1 MGCQSTGIKV
11 YSTKKGNEHEK
22 REEYRTSEWK
32 RLVKCRDFHGSL
44 LRIEPACCSRTWINP
59 GNQFSMLVPFVSSFI
74 LGIPMMLYF
83 MKIKKFGMV
92 LITYIVYG
100 VLLALAGVGIY
111 TLVLGIIFALIAE
124 LLLRLGKYQKP
135 NLAILAFAIASIGA
149 NGNVLSMVLAST
161 EYLEGK
167 AATYGSEYMQLM
179 QSYFSEWWVL
189 PLLALSAFLG
199 GLLGGLL
206 GKSVFKKHFIRS
218 GVL

>member
-1 MGCQSTGIKV
+1 MRKEKNTTRLNGKDLLNVGIFTAV
-11 YSTKKGNEHEK
+11 YFVLNL
-22 REEYRTSEWK
+22 
-32 RLVKCRDFHGSL
+32 LVAAVLGL
-44 LRIEPACCSRTWINP
+44 IPAV
-59 GNQFSMLVPFVSSFI
+59 SMLVPLVSSFI

-111 TLVLGIIFALIAE
+111 TLVLGIVFALIAE

-167 AATYGSEYMQLM
+167 VATYGSEYMQLM

-206 GKSVFKKHFIRS
+206 GKIGRAHV
-218 GVL
+218 

>member
-1 MGCQSTGIKV
+1 MRKEKNTTRLNGKDLLNVGIFTAV
-11 YSTKKGNEHEK
+11 YFVLNL
-22 REEYRTSEWK
+22 
-32 RLVKCRDFHGSL
+32 LVAAVLGL
-44 LRIEPACCSRTWINP
+44 IPAV
-59 GNQFSMLVPFVSSFI
+59 SMLVPLVSSFI

-111 TLVLGIIFALIAE
+111 TLVLGIVFALLAE

-161 EYLEGK
+161 EYLERK

-199 GLLGGLL
+199 GLMGGLL

>member
-1 MGCQSTGIKV
+1 M
-11 YSTKKGNEHEK
+11 KKGKN
-22 REEYRTSEWK
+22 TT
-32 RLVKCRDFHGSL
+32 RLNGKDL
-44 LRIEPACCSRTWINP
+44 LNVGIFTAVYFVLNLLVAAVLGLIPA
-59 GNQFSMLVPFVSSFI
+59 VS
-74 LGIPMMLYF
+74 MLYF
-83 MKIKKFGMV
+83 MKIKKFGMD

-100 VLLALAGVGIY
+100 VLLSLAGVGFY
-111 TLVLGIIFALIAE
+111 TLSLGIVFALIAE

>member
-1 MGCQSTGIKV
+1 MRKEKNTTRLNGKDLLNVGIFTAV
-11 YSTKKGNEHEK
+11 YFVLNL
-22 REEYRTSEWK
+22 
-32 RLVKCRDFHGSL
+32 LVAAVLGL
-44 LRIEPACCSRTWINP
+44 IPAV
-59 GNQFSMLVPFVSSFI
+59 SMLVPLVSSFI

-111 TLVLGIIFALIAE
+111 TLVLGIVFALIAE
-124 LLLRLGKYQKP
+124 LLLRFGKYQKP
-135 NLAILAFAIASIGA
+135 NLEILAFAIASIGA

-161 EYLEGK
+161 EYLERK

>member
-1 MGCQSTGIKV
+1 M
-11 YSTKKGNEHEK
+11 KKGKN
-22 REEYRTSEWK
+22 TT
-32 RLVKCRDFHGSL
+32 RLNGKDL
-44 LRIEPACCSRTWINP
+44 LNVGIFTAVYFVLNLLVAAVLGLIPAV
-59 GNQFSMLVPFVSSFI
+59 SMLVPLVSSFI

-111 TLVLGIIFALIAE
+111 TLILGIVFALIAE
-124 LLLRLGKYQKP
+124 VLLRLGKYQKP

-179 QSYFSEWWVL
+179 QSHFSEWWVL

>member
-1 MGCQSTGIKV
+1 MRKEKNTTRLNGKDLLNVGIFTAV
-11 YSTKKGNEHEK
+11 YFVLNL
-22 REEYRTSEWK
+22 
-32 RLVKCRDFHGSL
+32 LVAAVLGL
-44 LRIEPACCSRTWINP
+44 IPAV
-59 GNQFSMLVPFVSSFI
+59 SMLVPLVSSFI

-111 TLVLGIIFALIAE
+111 TLVLGIVFALLAE

-161 EYLEGK
+161 EYLERK

-206 GKSVFKKHFIRS
+206 GTSVFKKHFIRS

>member
-1 MGCQSTGIKV
+1 MSGF
-11 YSTKKGNEHEK
+11 
-22 REEYRTSEWK
+22 YR
-32 RLVKCRDFHGSL
+32 SL
-44 LRIEPACCSRTWINP
+44 LCVEPACGSRTWTNTGSQYAGAVCELI
-59 GNQFSMLVPFVSSFI
+59 
-74 LGIPMMLYF
+74 YF
-83 MKIKKFGMV
+83 RNSNDALFYENKKFGMV

-149 NGNVLSMVLAST
+149 NGNVLSMVLSST

>member
-1 MGCQSTGIKV
+1 M
-11 YSTKKGNEHEK
+11 KKGKN
-22 REEYRTSEWK
+22 TT
-32 RLVKCRDFHGSL
+32 RLNGKDL
-44 LRIEPACCSRTWINP
+44 LNVGIFTAVYFVLNLLVAAVLGLIPAV
-59 GNQFSMLVPFVSSFI
+59 SMLVPLVSSFI

-111 TLVLGIIFALIAE
+111 TLILGIVFALIAE

-189 PLLALSAFLG
+189 PILALSAFLG

-218 GVL
+218 GGTLTK

>member
-1 MGCQSTGIKV
+1 MRKEKNTTRLNGKDLLNVGIFTAV
-11 YSTKKGNEHEK
+11 YFVLNL
-22 REEYRTSEWK
+22 
-32 RLVKCRDFHGSL
+32 LVAAVLGL
-44 LRIEPACCSRTWINP
+44 IPAV
-59 GNQFSMLVPFVSSFI
+59 SMLVPLVSSFI

-111 TLVLGIIFALIAE
+111 TLVLGIVFALIAE
-124 LLLRLGKYQKP
+124 LLLRLGKYQKA

-161 EYLEGK
+161 EYLERK

>member
-1 MGCQSTGIKV
+1 MRKEKNTTRLNGKDLLNVGIFTAV
-11 YSTKKGNEHEK
+11 YFVLNL
-22 REEYRTSEWK
+22 
-32 RLVKCRDFHGSL
+32 LVAAVLGL
-44 LRIEPACCSRTWINP
+44 IPAV
-59 GNQFSMLVPFVSSFI
+59 SMLVPLVSSFI

-111 TLVLGIIFALIAE
+111 TLVLGIVFALIAE

-161 EYLEGK
+161 EYLERK

-218 GVL
+218 WVL

>member
-1 MGCQSTGIKV
+1 MRKEKNTTRLNGKDLLNVGIFTAV
-11 YSTKKGNEHEK
+11 YFVLNL
-22 REEYRTSEWK
+22 
-32 RLVKCRDFHGSL
+32 LVAAVLGL
-44 LRIEPACCSRTWINP
+44 IPAV
-59 GNQFSMLVPFVSSFI
+59 SMLVPLVSSFI

-111 TLVLGIIFALIAE
+111 TLVLGIVFALIAE

-135 NLAILAFAIASIGA
+135 NLTILAFAIASIGA

-161 EYLEGK
+161 EYLERK

>member
-1 MGCQSTGIKV
+1 M
-11 YSTKKGNEHEK
+11 KKGKN
-22 REEYRTSEWK
+22 TT
-32 RLVKCRDFHGSL
+32 RLNGKDL
-44 LRIEPACCSRTWINP
+44 LNVGIFTAVYFVLNLLVAAVLGLIPAV
-59 GNQFSMLVPFVSSFI
+59 SMLVPLVSSFI

-111 TLVLGIIFALIAE
+111 TLVLGIVFALIAE
-124 LLLRLGKYQKP
+124 LLLRFGKYQKP

-149 NGNVLSMVLAST
+149 NGNVLSMVLTST

-179 QSYFSEWWVL
+179 QSYFSESPFRTV
-189 PLLALSAFLG
+189 
-199 GLLGGLL
+199 
-206 GKSVFKKHFIRS
+206 IT
-218 GVL
+218 

>member
-1 MGCQSTGIKV
+1 MRKEKNTTRLNGKDLLNVGIFTAV
-11 YSTKKGNEHEK
+11 YFVLNL
-22 REEYRTSEWK
+22 
-32 RLVKCRDFHGSL
+32 LVAAVLGL
-44 LRIEPACCSRTWINP
+44 IPAV
-59 GNQFSMLVPFVSSFI
+59 SMLVPLVSSFI

-111 TLVLGIIFALIAE
+111 TLVLGIVFALLAE

-161 EYLEGK
+161 EYLERK

>member
-1 MGCQSTGIKV
+1 MKKEKNTTRLNGKDLLNVGIFTAV
-11 YSTKKGNEHEK
+11 YFVLNL
-22 REEYRTSEWK
+22 
-32 RLVKCRDFHGSL
+32 LVAAVLGL
-44 LRIEPACCSRTWINP
+44 IPAV
-59 GNQFSMLVPFVSSFI
+59 SMLVPFVSSFI

-111 TLVLGIIFALIAE
+111 TLVLGIVFALIAE
-124 LLLRLGKYQKP
+124 LILRLGKYQKP
-135 NLAILAFAIASIGA
+135 NLAILAFAIASVGA

-179 QSYFSEWWVL
+179 QNYFSGWWVL
-189 PLLALSAFLG
+189 PVLALSAFLG

>member
-1 MGCQSTGIKV
+1 MRKEKNTTRLNGKDLLNVGIFTAV
-11 YSTKKGNEHEK
+11 YFVLNL
-22 REEYRTSEWK
+22 
-32 RLVKCRDFHGSL
+32 LVAAVLGL
-44 LRIEPACCSRTWINP
+44 IPAV
-59 GNQFSMLVPFVSSFI
+59 SMLVPLVSSFI

-111 TLVLGIIFALIAE
+111 TLVLGIVFSLIAE

-135 NLAILAFAIASIGA
+135 NFAILAFAIASIGA
-149 NGNVLSMVLAST
+149 NGNILSMVMAST

>member
-1 MGCQSTGIKV
+1 M
-11 YSTKKGNEHEK
+11 KKGKN
-22 REEYRTSEWK
+22 TT
-32 RLVKCRDFHGSL
+32 RLNGKDL
-44 LRIEPACCSRTWINP
+44 LNVGIFTAVYFVLNLLVAAVLGLIPAV
-59 GNQFSMLVPFVSSFI
+59 SMLVPLVSSFI

-111 TLVLGIIFALIAE
+111 TLILGIVFALIAE

-189 PLLALSAFLG
+189 PMLALSAFLG
-199 GLLGGLL
+199 
-206 GKSVFKKHFIRS
+206 
-218 GVL
+218 

>member
-1 MGCQSTGIKV
+1 M
-11 YSTKKGNEHEK
+11 KKGKN
-22 REEYRTSEWK
+22 TT
-32 RLVKCRDFHGSL
+32 RLNGKDL
-44 LRIEPACCSRTWINP
+44 LNVGIFTAVYFVLNLLVAAVLGLIPAV
-59 GNQFSMLVPFVSSFI
+59 SMLVPLVSSFI

-111 TLVLGIIFALIAE
+111 TLILGIVFALIAE

-167 AATYGSEYMQLM
+167 AATYGSEYMQIM

>member
-1 MGCQSTGIKV
+1 MRKEKNTTRLNGKDLLNVGIFTAV
-11 YSTKKGNEHEK
+11 YFVLNL
-22 REEYRTSEWK
+22 
-32 RLVKCRDFHGSL
+32 LVAAVLGL
-44 LRIEPACCSRTWINP
+44 IPAV
-59 GNQFSMLVPFVSSFI
+59 SMLVPLVSSFI

-111 TLVLGIIFALIAE
+111 TLVLGIVFALIAE

-167 AATYGSEYMQLM
+167 VATYGSEYMQLM

-199 GLLGGLL
+199 GLLGALL

>member
-1 MGCQSTGIKV
+1 M
-11 YSTKKGNEHEK
+11 KKGKN
-22 REEYRTSEWK
+22 TT
-32 RLVKCRDFHGSL
+32 RLNGKDL
-44 LRIEPACCSRTWINP
+44 LNVGIFTAVYFVLNLLVAAVLGLIPAV
-59 GNQFSMLVPFVSSFI
+59 SMLVPLESSFI

-111 TLVLGIIFALIAE
+111 TLILGIVFALIAE

>member
-1 MGCQSTGIKV
+1 MKKEKNTARLNGKDLLNVGIFTAV
-11 YSTKKGNEHEK
+11 YFVLNL
-22 REEYRTSEWK
+22 
-32 RLVKCRDFHGSL
+32 LVAAVFGL
-44 LRIEPACCSRTWINP
+44 IPAI
-59 GNQFSMLVPFVSSFI
+59 SMLVPFVSSFI

-111 TLVLGIIFALIAE
+111 TLVLGIVFALIAE

-167 AATYGSEYMQLM
+167 AATYGSEYMQQM

>member
-1 MGCQSTGIKV
+1 MRKGKNTTRLNGKDLLNVGIFTAV
-11 YSTKKGNEHEK
+11 YFVLNL
-22 REEYRTSEWK
+22 
-32 RLVKCRDFHGSL
+32 LVAAVLGL
-44 LRIEPACCSRTWINP
+44 IPAV
-59 GNQFSMLVPFVSSFI
+59 SMLVPLVSSFI

-111 TLVLGIIFALIAE
+111 TLILGIVFALIAE

-167 AATYGSEYMQLM
+167 AATYGSEYMQQM

>member
-1 MGCQSTGIKV
+1 MRKEKNTTRLNGKDLLNVGIFTAV
-11 YSTKKGNEHEK
+11 YFVLNL
-22 REEYRTSEWK
+22 
-32 RLVKCRDFHGSL
+32 LVAAVLGL
-44 LRIEPACCSRTWINP
+44 IPAV
-59 GNQFSMLVPFVSSFI
+59 SMLVPLVSSFI

-100 VLLALAGVGIY
+100 VLLALEGVGIY
-111 TLVLGIIFALIAE
+111 TLVLGIVFALIAE

-161 EYLEGK
+161 EYLERK

>member
-1 MGCQSTGIKV
+1 MRKEKNTTRLNGKDLLNVGIFTAV
-11 YSTKKGNEHEK
+11 YFVLNL
-22 REEYRTSEWK
+22 
-32 RLVKCRDFHGSL
+32 LVAAVLGL
-44 LRIEPACCSRTWINP
+44 IPAV
-59 GNQFSMLVPFVSSFI
+59 SMLVPLVSSFI

-111 TLVLGIIFALIAE
+111 TLVLGIVFAMIAE

-161 EYLEGK
+161 EYLERK

-218 GVL
+218 GVI

>member
-1 MGCQSTGIKV
+1 MRKEKNTTRLNGKDLLNVGIFTAV
-11 YSTKKGNEHEK
+11 YFVLNL
-22 REEYRTSEWK
+22 
-32 RLVKCRDFHGSL
+32 LVAAVLGL
-44 LRIEPACCSRTWINP
+44 IPAV
-59 GNQFSMLVPFVSSFI
+59 SMLVPLVSSFI

-111 TLVLGIIFALIAE
+111 TLVLGIVFALIAE

-161 EYLEGK
+161 EYLERK

-206 GKSVFKKHFIRS
+206 GKSVFKKYFIRS

>member
-1 MGCQSTGIKV
+1 MRKEKNTTRLNGKDLLNVGIFTAV
-11 YSTKKGNEHEK
+11 YFVLNL
-22 REEYRTSEWK
+22 
-32 RLVKCRDFHGSL
+32 LVAAVLGL
-44 LRIEPACCSRTWINP
+44 IPAV
-59 GNQFSMLVPFVSSFI
+59 SMLVPLVSSFI

-111 TLVLGIIFALIAE
+111 TLVLGIAFALIAE
-124 LLLRLGKYQKP
+124 LLMRLGKYQKP
-135 NLAILAFAIASIGA
+135 NQAILAFAIASIGA

>member
-1 MGCQSTGIKV
+1 MRKEKNTTRLNGKDLLNVGIFTAV
-11 YSTKKGNEHEK
+11 YFVLNL
-22 REEYRTSEWK
+22 
-32 RLVKCRDFHGSL
+32 LVAAVLGL
-44 LRIEPACCSRTWINP
+44 IPAV
-59 GNQFSMLVPFVSSFI
+59 SMLVPLVSSFI

-111 TLVLGIIFALIAE
+111 TLVLGIVFALIAE

-167 AATYGSEYMQLM
+167 VATYGSEYMQLM

-199 GLLGGLL
+199 GLLGDLL

>member
-1 MGCQSTGIKV
+1 MRKEKNTTRLNGKDLLNVGIFTAV
-11 YSTKKGNEHEK
+11 YFVLNL
-22 REEYRTSEWK
+22 
-32 RLVKCRDFHGSL
+32 LVTAVLGL
-44 LRIEPACCSRTWINP
+44 IPAV
-59 GNQFSMLVPFVSSFI
+59 SMLVPLVSSFI

-111 TLVLGIIFALIAE
+111 TLVLGIVFALIAE

-149 NGNVLSMVLAST
+149 NGNILSMVMAST

>member
-1 MGCQSTGIKV
+1 MKKEKNTARLNGKDLLNVGIFTAV
-11 YSTKKGNEHEK
+11 YFVLNL
-22 REEYRTSEWK
+22 
-32 RLVKCRDFHGSL
+32 LVAAVLGL
-44 LRIEPACCSRTWINP
+44 IPAI
-59 GNQFSMLVPFVSSFI
+59 SMLVPFVSSFI

-111 TLVLGIIFALIAE
+111 TLVLGIVFALIAE
-124 LLLRLGKYQKP
+124 LLLRFGKYQKP

-167 AATYGSEYMQLM
+167 AATYGSEYMQQM

>member
-1 MGCQSTGIKV
+1 MRKEKNTTRLNGKDLLNVGIFTAV
-11 YSTKKGNEHEK
+11 YFVLNL
-22 REEYRTSEWK
+22 
-32 RLVKCRDFHGSL
+32 LVAAVLGL
-44 LRIEPACCSRTWINP
+44 IPAV
-59 GNQFSMLVPFVSSFI
+59 SMLVPLVSSFI

-111 TLVLGIIFALIAE
+111 TLVLGIVFAMIAE

-161 EYLEGK
+161 EYLERK
-167 AATYGSEYMQLM
+167 ATTYGSEYMQLM

-199 GLLGGLL
+199 GLLGGLS

>member
-1 MGCQSTGIKV
+1 M
-11 YSTKKGNEHEK
+11 KKGKN
-22 REEYRTSEWK
+22 TT
-32 RLVKCRDFHGSL
+32 RLNGKDL
-44 LRIEPACCSRTWINP
+44 LNVGIITAVYFVLNLLVAAVLGLIPAV
-59 GNQFSMLVPFVSSFI
+59 SMLVPLVSSFI

-83 MKIKKFGMV
+83 MKIKKFGLV

-111 TLVLGIIFALIAE
+111 TLILGIVFALIAE

>member
-1 MGCQSTGIKV
+1 MRKEKNTTRLNGKDLLNVGIFTAV
-11 YSTKKGNEHEK
+11 YFVLNL
-22 REEYRTSEWK
+22 
-32 RLVKCRDFHGSL
+32 LVAAVLGL
-44 LRIEPACCSRTWINP
+44 IPAV
-59 GNQFSMLVPFVSSFI
+59 SMLVQLVSSFI

-111 TLVLGIIFALIAE
+111 TLVLGIVFSLIAE

-135 NLAILAFAIASIGA
+135 NFAILAFAIASIGA
-149 NGNVLSMVLAST
+149 NGNILSMVMAST

>member
-1 MGCQSTGIKV
+1 M
-11 YSTKKGNEHEK
+11 KKGKN
-22 REEYRTSEWK
+22 TT
-32 RLVKCRDFHGSL
+32 RLNGKDL
-44 LRIEPACCSRTWINP
+44 LNVGIFTAVYFVLNLLVAAVLGLIPAV
-59 GNQFSMLVPFVSSFI
+59 SMLVPLVSSFI

-111 TLVLGIIFALIAE
+111 TLILGIVFALIAE

-149 NGNVLSMVLAST
+149 NGNVLSMVLSST

>member
-1 MGCQSTGIKV
+1 MRKEKNTTRLNGKDLLNVGIFTAV
-11 YSTKKGNEHEK
+11 YFVLNL
-22 REEYRTSEWK
+22 
-32 RLVKCRDFHGSL
+32 LVTAVLGL
-44 LRIEPACCSRTWINP
+44 IPAV
-59 GNQFSMLVPFVSSFI
+59 SMLVPLVSSFI

-111 TLVLGIIFALIAE
+111 TLVLGIVFSLIAE

-135 NLAILAFAIASIGA
+135 NFAILAFAIASIGA
-149 NGNVLSMVLAST
+149 NGNILSMVMAST